1 VSGSNPQIDYAIEMY
16 DKINAYLRQDIE
28 ETVMF
33 DDSVS
38 QMEALFEI

>member
-1 VSGSNPQIDYAIEMY
+1 MY

-28 ETVMF
+28 ETVLF

-38 QMEALFEI
+38 QMEVLFENSEEHPNP

>member
-1 VSGSNPQIDYAIEMY
+1 MY

-28 ETVMF
+28 ETIMF

-38 QMEALFEI
+38 QMEALFENSDKGIDE